1 VTGSED
7 RGHGEIEWL
16 DEPPADPG
24 SDVIEHAPHRLRVP
38 SLNRR
43 WGFALAAVALVAGAV
58 ALAAPRDSDPAAKAS
73 AARPSTAE
81 VASPSPVAPSGVPA
95 TAAVPAGPPSIVP
108 RQTPSSAPPGPVVT
122 TENGAPFLVGAPA
135 NLEIFARGPEV
146 VLRLQLAIGRV
157 TATAVPDLNSTGPV
171 ALLAG
176 SNAAIVRP
184 LDSVA
189 GYQIPDSGP
198 AVPLTG
204 LLADGGTA
212 LPGPDP
218 AHVWIETDA
227 GATSGMQLVTLDG
240 RADGPSIVAPAA
252 AGTPSSDDAG
262 YLLFASLDGFFA
274 ARPGSLHRVTTGPL
288 MAVGPTRW
296 LAEQC
301 DDQLR
306 CGLVVINR
314 STGTSRALSTPPGI
328 YDLYG
333 GQISPDGRTA
343 AMIGITASSDAAQLH
358 LLDLTTGAD
367 RAIPIAVDQ
376 TQSLQAGAFA
386 WSPDSRWLF
395 AIDNG
400 AVSAIDRS
408 TGQRQVIITGSVQLS
423 QLAVRVD
430 S

>member
-1 VTGSED
+1 MTGSED

-16 DEPPADPG
+16 DEAPAGQG
-24 SDVIEHAPHRLRVP
+24 SDVIEPASRRTRVP
-38 SLNRR
+38 SLTPQ
-43 WGFALAAVALVAGAV
+43 WGFALAAVAVIAGAV
-58 ALAAPRDSDPAAKAS
+58 AIAAPHDSGSRVKPS
-73 AARPSTAE
+73 AARPAAVT
-81 VASPSPVAPSGVPA
+81 ASPSAAAPRGTP
-95 TAAVPAGPPSIVP
+95 AAVVGVAGSPSLVP
-108 RQTPSSAPPGPVVT
+108 SPTPSSAPPDPIVT
-122 TENGAPFLVGAPA
+122 TENGAPLLAGAPA
-135 NLEIFARGPEV
+135 NLEIFARGPGV

-157 TATAVPDLNSTGPV
+157 TATAIPDLDSTGPV

-184 LDSVA
+184 LDSVP
-189 GYQIPDSGP
+189 GYSVPDGGP
-198 AVPLTG
+198 AVALTG
-204 LLADGGTA
+204 LLATGGTA

-240 RADGPSIVAPAA
+240 RADGPSIVAPSA

-262 YLLFASLDGFFA
+262 YLVFASIDGFYA

-296 LAEQC
+296 LAQQC

-314 STGTSRALSTPPGI
+314 TTGSSRTLNAQAGI

-343 AMIGITASSDAAQLH
+343 AMIGITATSDTARLH

-367 RAIPIAVDQ
+367 TATPIAVDQ

-408 TGQRQVIITGSVQLS
+408 TGQRQVVITGSVQLS

-430 S
+430 R